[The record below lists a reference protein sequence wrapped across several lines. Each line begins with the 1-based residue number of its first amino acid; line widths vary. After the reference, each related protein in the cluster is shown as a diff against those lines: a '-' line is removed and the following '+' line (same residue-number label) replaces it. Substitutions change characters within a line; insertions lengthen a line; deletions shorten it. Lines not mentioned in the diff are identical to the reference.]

1 MKFQDLKTPC
11 GKGIIPGLIMAILL
25 MGFRIPMAFAI
36 VLGIIFGVMAFVVLN
51 DNPSG
56 Q

>member
-11 GKGIIPGLIMAILL
+11 SKGIILGAVMAILL
-25 MGFRIPMAFAI
+25 IGFHIPIAFAI